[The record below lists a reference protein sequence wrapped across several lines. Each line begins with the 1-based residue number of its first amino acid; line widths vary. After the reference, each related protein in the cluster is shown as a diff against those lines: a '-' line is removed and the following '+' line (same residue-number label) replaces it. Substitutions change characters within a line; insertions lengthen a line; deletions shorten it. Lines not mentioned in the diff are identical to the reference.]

1 MVQVSTN
8 LTTKESARR
17 ERFEPSGN
25 VTATSVQT
33 AIQQVDT
40 EAAGKVAKVGVVRKP
55 ASAATIAILTSD
67 IEVGIDTRTTA
78 VSATLPSAVSWST
91 ANPNGLEL
99 VLNDYFGN
107 AAANNITP
115 SVFAGDAFVYGGL
128 TPVIN
133 ANFGLLR
140 LRPDPSL
147 PGWIV
152 RGIN

>member
-1 MVQVSTN
+1 MVQVSTS

-17 ERFEPSGN
+17 QRFEPSGN

-40 EAAGKVAKVGVVRKP
+40 EAAGKVTQVGVIRKP
-55 ASAATIAILTSD
+55 VSAATIAIATTD

-78 VSATLPSAVSWST
+78 VSATLPSAVAW
-91 ANPNGLEL
+91 AAQNPNGLEL
-99 VLNDYFGN
+99 TLVDFFGH
-107 AAANNITP
+107 AGTNNITP
-115 SVFAGDAFVYGGL
+115 SLFSGDSFAYGGV
-128 TPVIN
+128 TPVVN

-152 RGIN
+152 RGVN